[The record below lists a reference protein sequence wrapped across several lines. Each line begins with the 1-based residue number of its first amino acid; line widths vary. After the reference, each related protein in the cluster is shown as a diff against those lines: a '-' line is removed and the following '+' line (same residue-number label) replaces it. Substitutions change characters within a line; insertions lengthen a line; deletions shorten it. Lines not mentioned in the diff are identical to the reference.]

1 MSSIHLSNNL
11 EKIIQLISIEQ
22 LMGLMKQMK
31 NTNIDNIF
39 QEMNNI
45 VPEKTTTETSQL
57 EQINNTLLLI
67 FDKISS
73 IESEIQSMKQSKQTD
88 FNCDEEHIKLKI
100 EEKDIIVTKEDIVID
115 NLNMNIDLDDE
126 LEEEYMENEDMD
138 VFISKIDEAIA
149 EMEKKADK
157 MEVVVEAV
165 IENSS
170 EAEKDDQSVISEKE
184 EVVSE
189 KEEVISE
196 EEEVVSEEEELEEE
210 VASEEEAEDD
220 TEEEIS
226 DEEEVV
232 SNTNEEE
239 VVNLAVVNLAENLEE
254 KQEEEETEE
263 EVFEIEI
270 DDITYFATHEENG
283 ILYEVDENGEPGKKV
298 GIIKDGEPIFS

>member
-1 MSSIHLSNNL
+1 MSQSHLSNNL

-67 FDKISS
+67 FDKIVS
-73 IESEIQSMKQSKQTD
+73 IESEIQSLKQTRQSE
-88 FNCDEEHIKLKI
+88 NCDEEHIKLKI
-100 EEKDIIVTKEDIVID
+100 EEKDIIVAKDDIVID
-115 NLNMNIDLDDE
+115 NLNMNIEDE
-126 LEEEYMENEDMD
+126 DEADNEDMEK
-138 VFISKIDEAIA
+138 FLSKIDEAIA

-165 IENSS
+165 IENSR
-170 EAEKDDQSVISEKE
+170 EAEKDHQYVISEKE
-184 EVVSE
+184 EEVASE
-189 KEEVISE
+189 KEE
-196 EEEVVSEEEELEEE
+196 EEEVEEVEEE
-210 VASEEEAEDD
+210 VEEAEDD

-232 SNTNEEE
+232 LSTNEKEEE
-239 VVNLAVVNLAENLEE
+239 VLTAAVLSAAENLAVVNLAVLSAAENLAENLEE
-254 KQEEEETEE
+254 EE

-270 DDITYFATHEENG
+270 DDVTYFATHEENG

>member
-1 MSSIHLSNNL
+1 MSQSHLSNNL

-67 FDKISS
+67 FDKIVS
-73 IESEIQSMKQSKQTD
+73 IESEIQSLKQTRQSE
-88 FNCDEEHIKLKI
+88 NCDEEHIKLKI
-100 EEKDIIVTKEDIVID
+100 EEKDIIVAKDDIVID
-115 NLNMNIDLDDE
+115 NLNMNIEDE
-126 LEEEYMENEDMD
+126 DEADNEDMEK
-138 VFISKIDEAIA
+138 FLSKIDEAIA

-165 IENSS
+165 IENSR
-170 EAEKDDQSVISEKE
+170 EAEKDHQYVISEKE
-184 EVVSE
+184 EEVASE
-189 KEEVISE
+189 KEE
-196 EEEVVSEEEELEEE
+196 EV
-210 VASEEEAEDD
+210 EEAEDD

-232 SNTNEEE
+232 LSTNEKEEE
-239 VVNLAVVNLAENLEE
+239 VLTAAVLSAAENLAENLEE
-254 KQEEEETEE
+254 EE

-270 DDITYFATHEENG
+270 DDVTYFATHEENG